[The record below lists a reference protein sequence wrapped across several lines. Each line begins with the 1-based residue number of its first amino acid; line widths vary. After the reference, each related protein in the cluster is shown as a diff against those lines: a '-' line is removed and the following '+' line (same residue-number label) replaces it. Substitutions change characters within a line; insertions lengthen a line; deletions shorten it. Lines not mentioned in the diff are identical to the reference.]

1 MFSDEEKTDNYILMK
16 VFVFLLRTV
25 FSPSVLNERIGLQIH
40 EFSIRYVDEASGS
53 VSEREIQILA
63 YYIKV
68 LFNRKHLKKE
78 RVIMSEKIAL
88 VTGASGGIGR
98 AIAIALAETGA
109 YVYVNYNG
117 SQGKAEETVRLIE
130 EKGGRAE
137 ICKFNVG
144 DFEETNKAV
153 AEIIA
158 AQGRLDILVNNAGI
172 TKDGLMMMMTE
183 EQFDAVININ
193 LKGAFN
199 TIKAA
204 TRTMVKQRS
213 GRIINITSVSGVMGN
228 AGQANYSASKAGM
241 IGLTKSMARELASRN
256 ITVNAVAPGFIETE
270 MTAVLSDA
278 VKEGAVKQIPVGRF
292 GQPEDI
298 ANMVKYLA
306 SDEAAYITGQVICVD
321 GGMAM

>member
-1 MFSDEEKTDNYILMK
+1 
-16 VFVFLLRTV
+16 
-25 FSPSVLNERIGLQIH
+25 
-40 EFSIRYVDEASGS
+40 
-53 VSEREIQILA
+53 
-63 YYIKV
+63 
-68 LFNRKHLKKE
+68 
-78 RVIMSEKIAL
+78 MSEKIAL

-98 AIAIALAETGA
+98 AIAVALAGAGA

-130 EKGGRAE
+130 EKGGQGE

-153 AEIIA
+153 SDIIA
-158 AQGRLDILVNNAGI
+158 AKGRLDILVNNAGI

-183 EQFDAVININ
+183 AQFDDVININ

-270 MTAVLSDA
+270 MTAVLSDT
-278 VKEGAVKQIPVGRF
+278 VKEAAVKQIPVGRF

-306 SDEAAYITGQVICVD
+306 SDEAAYVTGQVICVD